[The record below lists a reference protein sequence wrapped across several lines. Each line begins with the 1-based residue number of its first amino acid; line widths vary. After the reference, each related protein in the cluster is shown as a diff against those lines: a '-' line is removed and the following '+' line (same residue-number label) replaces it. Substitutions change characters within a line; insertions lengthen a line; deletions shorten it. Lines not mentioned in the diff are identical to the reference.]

1 MVGGGNMKKILV
13 LLISILLFN
22 IIFNI
27 ITAFARENPSLTV
40 DNLTLSIGESYNINI
55 NNKVSRYLNELTVT
69 GLNNCKLIALCTQII
84 DNPTEVEEGDT
95 DEHNEEDNPK
105 HEQRQAE

>member
-1 MVGGGNMKKILV
+1 MKVIYTMEQMQELSRCLDSLV
-13 LLISILLFN
+13 
-22 IIFNI
+22 
-27 ITAFARENPSLTV
+27 
-40 DNLTLSIGESYNINI
+40 
-55 NNKVSRYLNELTVT
+55 VS

-95 DEHNEEDNPK
+95 DGDNEKDNTE